1 MMNPIQFA
9 QQMMTRNVNPMQKN
23 ALQMIMNGDEKGLES
38 LARNIC
44 KERGI
49 DVNDALKKIQ
59 NR

>member
-1 MMNPIQFA
+1 MNPIQFA